1 MDSIYVFKYTPAS
14 IKRLIYVYLIGLG
27 TPSSN
32 LIKDEYKKIYEKYKD
47 TIIVNDH
54 MCYMI
59 DKDLG
64 FMGYKTSAQKFFKR
78 TVAVGLYKDYKGDI
92 GEKSHED
99 CLLPQHIY
107 EIDGA
112 KMFYLYNYSNA
123 HKFNIIYTLRS
134 DNHSLEKLFKYK
146 ILQLNREEDGH
157 EQEEEQENETKK
169 HLINL

>member
-1 MDSIYVFKYTPAS
+1 MDSIYVFRYTPAS

-32 LIKDEYKKIYEKYKD
+32 LIKDEYKNIYEKYKD
-47 TIIVNDH
+47 TIIVNRY
-54 MCYMI
+54 MCYMN

-64 FMGYKTSAQKFFKR
+64 FMGYKASAQKFFKR
-78 TVAVGLYKDYKGDI
+78 TVAVGLYKNYKGDI
-92 GEKSHED
+92 GELPHEN

-107 EIDGA
+107 EIDGV

-134 DNHSLEKLFKYK
+134 DNHSLKKLFKYK
-146 ILQLNREEDGH
+146 ILQLKS
-157 EQEEEQENETKK
+157 EEEE
-169 HLINL
+169 HLTNL